1 MRDICCD
8 LCLITDFFQTCKFF
22 VLSSKTFLLQIS
34 ICIFLFTNFL
44 NLRRKYLW
52 SCSTSCPLFF
62 FFFFSQQ
69 HSRAHSMSWRT
80 ARGPTQLLYLFT
92 PPKASTPTASTR
104 TETRQGPKRPQGRP
118 PAPWRP
124 GCRNTRRTL
133 TPPKERRSCLLSLR
147 EWHSH
152 RWAAWYVFGA
162 QFV

>member
-1 MRDICCD
+1 MICVW
-8 LCLITDFFQTCKFF
+8 LLIFFFFFFQTCKFF
-22 VLSSKTFLLQIS
+22 VLFCHAKRFCSKFP
-34 ICIFLFTNFL
+34 FFL

-52 SCSTSCPLFF
+52 SCSTSCPH
-62 FFFFSQQ
+62 FFFSQQ

>member
-8 LCLITDFFQTCKFF
+8 LCLINDFFQTCF
-22 VLSSKTFLLQIS
+22 VLFCHAKSFCSKFPFVFSCLQIFWTWGAN
-34 ICIFLFTNFL
+34 IFGVAQQVA
-44 NLRRKYLW
+44 
-52 SCSTSCPLFF
+52 PI
-62 FFFFSQQ
+62 FFFSQQ

-104 TETRQGPKRPQGRP
+104 TETRQGPKRPQGRL

-152 RWAAWYVFGA
+152 RWAAWYVFRA